1 VLNQMR
7 ITGSYAAAENV
18 GPTALAS
25 DPSKLILRVI
35 VPLGSGMNAVSAITS
50 SEIRWLQL
58 LKPVPEQIVSNAEE
72 VRAGYRDYQELAV
85 SRQGLRELFVV
96 TLTLALLLAVFAAM
110 AVALFLSKRLVQPLL
125 ALASG
130 TQAVSVGDF
139 RALPEPPQQD
149 EVGQLTRSF
158 NAMTRQLSEAR
169 RLVDLNR
176 KEIEQAKLFTEGIL
190 ANLSAGVLVFDEQFR
205 VTLFNQG
212 AQSILGAD
220 LRAVKGRPLET
231 VDGLLELTA
240 TLRRGFS
247 QHVASDSERLHWQE
261 QFEVTLPR
269 PNTPEGTQTLTL
281 LARGTQLT
289 AEGKSNGYVV
299 VFDDISE
306 VISANRS
313 VAWAEVARRMAH
325 EIKNPLTPIQLSAER
340 LAMKL
345 VDKLDPTDAAL
356 LERSTNTIVNQ
367 VNSLKHMVEEFREY
381 ARKPALDLGPV
392 DLNALVEDVLTLY
405 GWDPVST
412 VTPQAATV
420 AFEAQLATGLPPVR
434 GDTTQLRQVVHNLL
448 ANARDALAE
457 NTAQGLIQVSTEA
470 ITANIGGHGGQAA
483 IRLTVTDNGPGFSA
497 QLLQRAFEP
506 YITTKAHGTGL
517 GLAIVRK
524 IIEEH
529 GGYIEIAN
537 RRTGGARIT
546 ILLVP
551 DVGEV
556 DAKPE
561 ANDNDNTQ

>member
-1 VLNQMR
+1 M
-7 ITGSYAAAENV
+7 
-18 GPTALAS
+18 
-25 DPSKLILRVI
+25 
-35 VPLGSGMNAVSAITS
+35 
-50 SEIRWLQL
+50 
-58 LKPVPEQIVSNAEE
+58 
-72 VRAGYRDYQELAV
+72 
-85 SRQGLRELFVV
+85 
-96 TLTLALLLAVFAAM
+96 
-110 AVALFLSKRLVQPLL
+110 
-125 ALASG
+125 
-130 TQAVSVGDF
+130 
-139 RALPEPPQQD
+139 
-149 EVGQLTRSF
+149 
-158 NAMTRQLSEAR
+158 
-169 RLVDLNR
+169 
-176 KEIEQAKLFTEGIL
+176 
-190 ANLSAGVLVFDEQFR
+190 
-205 VTLFNQG
+205 
-212 AQSILGAD
+212 
-220 LRAVKGRPLET
+220 
-231 VDGLLELTA
+231 
-240 TLRRGFS
+240 
-247 QHVASDSERLHWQE
+247 
-261 QFEVTLPR
+261 
-269 PNTPEGTQTLTL
+269 TL

-412 VTPQAATV
+412 VTPSAAAV
-420 AFEAQLATGLPPVR
+420 RFEAHLAPSLPPVR

-457 NTAQGLIQVSTEA
+457 NTAHGLIQVSTET
-470 ITANIGGHGGQAA
+470 ITASIGGQGDEGGQAA
-483 IRLTVTDNGPGFSA
+483 VRLTVTDNGPGFSA

-537 RRTGGARIT
+537 RRTGGARVT

-551 DVGEV
+551 DIGEV